1 MMQAS
6 QRVNSIPPY
15 AFATISQRVSAMI
28 ADGVDIIRLDIG
40 NPDQPPAPHILETLM
55 TYVHQEDT
63 HGYGGYAGLPQ
74 LREAMAQYYQ
84 THFGVS
90 LNPNTEIIPLL
101 GSKEGLA
108 NLHLA
113 WLDPGDLTLI
123 PDPGYLVYEVGPRL
137 CGGVTETFPLTPE
150 NDWLPDFEAIPAAMA
165 RKARLIWLNY
175 PNNPTGALA
184 DLAFFKRAVDF
195 CRQYDIL
202 LCHDNPYAEVTFDGY
217 QAVSALAV
225 EGAKDVVIE
234 FNSLSKTYNL
244 AGWRIGMAVGN
255 ETAVKALASVKTNID
270 SGIALPVQRMAIS
283 ALTGDQT
290 WLAERN
296 QVYQTRRD
304 IVMPFLQDI
313 GANIPAPQATLY
325 IWFPAPAGYTDVE
338 FHEKMLTEAH
348 VSIAPGSIYGQ
359 QGQGWLRL
367 SISVATPRLEEAI
380 QRLQRVV

>member
-84 THFGVS
+84 MRFGVS

-113 WLDPGDLTLI
+113 WLDSGDLTLI

-150 NDWLPDFEAIPAAMA
+150 NDWLPDFEAIPAVMA

-184 DLAFFKRAVDF
+184 DFSLF
-195 CRQYDIL
+195 
-202 LCHDNPYAEVTFDGY
+202 
-217 QAVSALAV
+217 QAGRRFLSA
-225 EGAKDVVIE
+225 I
-234 FNSLSKTYNL
+234 
-244 AGWRIGMAVGN
+244 
-255 ETAVKALASVKTNID
+255 
-270 SGIALPVQRMAIS
+270 
-283 ALTGDQT
+283 
-290 WLAERN
+290 
-296 QVYQTRRD
+296 
-304 IVMPFLQDI
+304 
-313 GANIPAPQATLY
+313 
-325 IWFPAPAGYTDVE
+325 
-338 FHEKMLTEAH
+338 
-348 VSIAPGSIYGQ
+348 
-359 QGQGWLRL
+359 
-367 SISVATPRLEEAI
+367 
-380 QRLQRVV
+380 